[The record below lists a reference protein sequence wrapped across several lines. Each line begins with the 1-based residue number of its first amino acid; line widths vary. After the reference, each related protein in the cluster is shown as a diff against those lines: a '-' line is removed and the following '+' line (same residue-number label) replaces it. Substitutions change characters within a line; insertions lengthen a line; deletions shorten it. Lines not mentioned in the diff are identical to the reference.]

1 MTIKSPCYKCT
12 DRFYNR
18 ETKKRCH
25 NNCEKYA
32 RYHRE
37 REKLIAE
44 NQVRVQFN
52 SYKYDNVPRL
62 KRASVNKM
70 FRSTRK

>member
-1 MTIKSPCYKCT
+1 MTQSPCKDCR
-12 DRFYNR
+12 DRFFDP

-25 NNCEKYA
+25 NSCEKYA
-32 RYHRE
+32 QYHRE
-37 REKLIAE
+37 REKRIAE

>member
-1 MTIKSPCYKCT
+1 MMNSPCKGCT
-12 DRFYNR
+12 ERFYDDVA
-18 ETKKRCH
+18 KRSCH
-25 NNCEKYA
+25 SSCEKYA

-70 FRSTRK
+70 FRSTKK